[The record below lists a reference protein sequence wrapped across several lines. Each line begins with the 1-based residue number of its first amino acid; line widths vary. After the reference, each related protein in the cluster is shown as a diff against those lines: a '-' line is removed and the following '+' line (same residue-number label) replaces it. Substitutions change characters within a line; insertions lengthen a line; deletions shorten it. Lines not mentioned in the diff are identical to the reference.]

1 MWRFK
6 VKHVP
11 GKSIPASDAA
21 SRYPS
26 LRNDQDVDLS
36 SDPSLDILAALETR
50 DEEDEDVLLEDIQQ
64 LQSRTKKSRRTRW
77 KKDWIA

>member
-1 MWRFK
+1 M
-6 VKHVP
+6 KHVP

-26 LRNDQDVDLS
+26 SNDDHDLDLS

-50 DEEDEDVLLEDIQQ
+50 DEEEDDVVFEDLEEFVVAGIR
-64 LQSRTKKSRRTRW
+64 SAVEEVKAVTWERVK
-77 KKDWIA
+77 